1 MAFFEEETT
10 PSDSLS
16 LGKRRLVGEGAGED
30 TLSAIQLKIVKTTF
44 LEILKKIIHTHLPG
58 IVSGFKL
65 ASWTVAMKS

>member
-1 MAFFEEETT
+1 MTVFKEGTT

-16 LGKRRLVGEGAGED
+16 LGKRRLVRRWGGGGEG
-30 TLSAIQLKIVKTTF
+30 TLPAIQLKIKITTF

-65 ASWTVAMKS
+65 ASWKS